1 MLTSAQIQWLNK
13 LSNKKIVHIHPY
25 DPKIKDTFEKQKE
38 KLVKLLGKVPIY
50 HRGAS
55 SLEISGKND
64 IDIYI
69 PVPEDQFDTL
79 LDKLQT
85 KYEMGSMSIHN
96 RARFNTILDRID
108 IEIFLVNELSKD
120 WTDNILFW
128 EFLKNN
134 PAILKKYEKIK
145 AEAEGKSL
153 REYYTI
159 KTEFINEVMELIS
172 KGK

>member
-1 MLTSAQIQWLNK
+1 
-13 LSNKKIVHIHPY
+13 
-25 DPKIKDTFEKQKE
+25 
-38 KLVKLLGKVPIY
+38 
-50 HRGAS
+50 
-55 SLEISGKND
+55 
-64 IDIYI
+64 
-69 PVPEDQFDTL
+69 
-79 LDKLQT
+79 
-85 KYEMGSMSIHN
+85 MGSMSIHN